1 MKTTILRSKTKTQN
15 KESNNFAKDV
25 VIQRL
30 RLTDWQISQRIDQEE
45 SRKEAE
51 AKKAAAEKKKAAQDK
66 KKLSFADFCKELEY
80 RRTAVYYRGK
90 HLFDKFNT
98 KINSQNERIFFDY
111 LTENNLILT
120 Y

>member
-1 MKTTILRSKTKTQN
+1 METTILRSKTKTQN

-45 SRKEAE
+45 SRKE
-51 AKKAAAEKKKAAQDK
+51 AAEKKKAAQDK